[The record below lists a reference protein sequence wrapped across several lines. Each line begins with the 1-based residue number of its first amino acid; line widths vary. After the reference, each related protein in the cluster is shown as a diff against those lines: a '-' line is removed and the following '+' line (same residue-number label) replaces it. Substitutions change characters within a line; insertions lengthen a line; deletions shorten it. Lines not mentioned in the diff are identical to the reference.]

1 MTKYNYYKF
10 ITFLGTQFKGI
21 IIHGL
26 KIQRYD
32 QIAIYVKY
40 LFLSTKLLFI
50 YLFIFLEEV
59 VYILQ
64 NMSLKNALILE
75 LNIPKILIKER
86 VLEKDGG
93 FLIRN

>member
-10 ITFLGTQFKGI
+10 ITFLETQFKGI

-50 YLFIFLEEV
+50 YLFGGSCLHSTKHV
-59 VYILQ
+59 
-64 NMSLKNALILE
+64 LKKCINIE

>member
-10 ITFLGTQFKGI
+10 ITFLETQFKGI

-26 KIQRYD
+26 KIQQYD

-40 LFLSTKLLFI
+40 LFLSTKL
-50 YLFIFLEEV
+50 LFIFLEEV

>member
-10 ITFLGTQFKGI
+10 ITFLETQFKGI

-32 QIAIYVKY
+32 HIAIYVKY
-40 LFLSTKLLFI
+40 LFLSTKL
-50 YLFIFLEEV
+50 LFIFLEEV

>member
-10 ITFLGTQFKGI
+10 ITFLETQFKGI

-40 LFLSTKLLFI
+40 LFLSTKL
-50 YLFIFLEEV
+50 LFIFLEEV